1 MLCKKIFVVLGLITA
16 LPALADPTIGYDN
29 GSYTYNESTTDGSN
43 MCVYDVLDTYT
54 GPANLQAQW
63 NANKINLR
71 WFNENTQII
80 PATESKTCEYD
91 LGLTIPATA
100 PSRTGYT
107 FAGWHV
113 RPVTTFSNSALSMTS
128 TGLERWGKGH
138 VVNTTTPYCY
148 HAAPGE
154 SSASAVDCNSD
165 PHFTEMNIDEWQMR
179 YDDNGKTLYGEAHC
193 SAKAGNNSSYTWP
206 QTDATAI
213 AAWQTPTKAA
223 LDAVSGE
230 KKYCWCKATGYKAN
244 STAIKQGADT
254 PLAWVFTFDRGS
266 ASSCARDC
274 AYYCASFARSYS
286 AFRAALFLG
295 AGTAE

>member
-1 MLCKKIFVVLGLITA
+1 MKKIFVVLGLITA
-16 LPALADPTIGYDN
+16 LPAFADPTIGYDN

-63 NANKINLR
+63 DANEIQLR

-80 PATESKTCEYD
+80 PANESKTCEYD

-148 HAAPGE
+148 HKLGDGNADH
-154 SSASAVDCNSD
+154 VDCNSD

-179 YDDNGKTLYGEAHC
+179 YDNNGKTLYGMAHC
-193 SAKAGNNSSYTWP
+193 SGKSGNNSDNTWP
-206 QTDATAI
+206 QTSDTTI
-213 AAWQTPTKAA
+213 SQWQVLNKSTLESA
-223 LDAVSGE
+223 SGE

-244 STAIKQGADT
+244 SSAIKQGADT
-254 PLAWVFTFDRGS
+254 PLAWVFSYAHSS
-266 ASSCARDC
+266 ASLCAAGCAFRC
-274 AYYCASFARSYS
+274 AYYAQTNS